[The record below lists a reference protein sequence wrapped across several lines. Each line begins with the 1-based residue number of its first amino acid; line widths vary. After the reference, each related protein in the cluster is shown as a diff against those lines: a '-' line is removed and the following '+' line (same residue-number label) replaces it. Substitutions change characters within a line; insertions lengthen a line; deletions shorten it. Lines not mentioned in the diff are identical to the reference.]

1 MNKSGTLAVSG
12 DSGWWLVCL
21 DHGVC
26 IETRKTGQGYLA
38 KDFECRTQ
46 ELEVVR
52 VAWKVSELIRFAFQ
66 KDDW

>member
-1 MNKSGTLAVSG
+1 M
-12 DSGWWLVCL
+12 CL

-26 IETRKTGQGYLA
+26 IETKKTGQGYLA
-38 KDFECRTQ
+38 KGSTQ

-66 KDDW
+66 KEDWCQCWELDWKARPNSGPS